1 MLPPS
6 SSGAG
11 LPSFGG
17 ESGIRSGAS
26 CLAAVSLVVS
36 LVVVVVVVSIV
47 VVVVESVRGGFELP
61 RRTRRGVKRAIR
73 LPPG

>member
-36 LVVVVVVVSIV
+36 LVVVVVVSIV